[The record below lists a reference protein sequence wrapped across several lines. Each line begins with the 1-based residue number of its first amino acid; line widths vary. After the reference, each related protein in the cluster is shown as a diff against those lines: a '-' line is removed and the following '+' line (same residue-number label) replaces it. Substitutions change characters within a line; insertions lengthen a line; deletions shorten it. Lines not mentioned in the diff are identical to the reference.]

1 MTDAAR
7 HERNALLLAQCWPP
21 FGDKVSVII
30 SRMESERWRPRVQ
43 QAWRSTTEQA
53 EDVRKG
59 VSDVLF
65 GFHNVTGAGGHPES
79 LAVDLV
85 DDDAPLA
92 AQWGFITRA
101 NELAWRLGLMTGIL
115 WRKKGARY
123 PLIDVELARINNA
136 IATGDWALVKPNR
149 IGFDPL
155 HIQPAGL
162 TPREAQAGKRPA

>member
-1 MTDAAR
+1 MTDADR
-7 HERNALLLAQCWPP
+7 HARNALLLAQCWPP
-21 FGDKVSVII
+21 FGSKVGVII

-43 QAWRSTTEQA
+43 QAWRSPTEQA

-59 VSDVLF
+59 VSTVTF
-65 GFHNVTGAGGHPES
+65 GFHNVTGAGGKPES

-101 NELAWRLGLMTGIL
+101 NELAARLGLMTGIL
-115 WRKKGARY
+115 WGKKCDRY
-123 PLIDVELARINNA
+123 PLTDVEKARIGNA
-136 IATGDWALVKPNR
+136 ISTGDWTLVRPNR
-149 IGFDPL
+149 IGFDSL
-155 HIQPAGL
+155 HIQPVGL